1 MWLDLQVGKELG
13 VLEAGSRAFR
23 RLIAF
28 GTGIS
33 DWGGG
38 GERADREP
46 RR

>member
-1 MWLDLQVGKELG
+1 M
-13 VLEAGSRAFR
+13 LEVGSRAFR
-23 RLIAF
+23 RFIAF
-28 GTGIS
+28 GTRIS

>member
-1 MWLDLQVGKELG
+1 MLKVG
-13 VLEAGSRAFR
+13 SQAFH

-33 DWGGG
+33 DRGGG
-38 GERADREP
+38 GERADREL